1 MTWLDYITRLNNC
14 IVTYTTGTSGT
25 SLLSFSRWLLLP
37 PRLDLVCSPL
47 EATAAMINTSIC
59 LILSFVLSMVT
70 AMLLVDRTA
79 ILMVIKLILAA
90 AIVILFIGSVT
101 RYGRRPMW
109 LAIGLVAVT
118 TLLLLIAYLM
128 DRSPF
133 EAGYVPLFIGEVLAM
148 NLWVVGE
155 SAYRIGRKTNPT
167 RALRVTA
174 AVTLGGLTLGW
185 LFYFWFF
192 FLFKDS

>member
-1 MTWLDYITRLNNC
+1 
-14 IVTYTTGTSGT
+14 
-25 SLLSFSRWLLLP
+25 
-37 PRLDLVCSPL
+37 
-47 EATAAMINTSIC
+47 
-59 LILSFVLSMVT
+59 
-70 AMLLVDRTA
+70 
-79 ILMVIKLILAA
+79 
-90 AIVILFIGSVT
+90 
-101 RYGRRPMW
+101 
-109 LAIGLVAVT
+109 
-118 TLLLLIAYLM
+118 
-128 DRSPF
+128 
-133 EAGYVPLFIGEVLAM
+133 M

>member
-1 MTWLDYITRLNNC
+1 
-14 IVTYTTGTSGT
+14 
-25 SLLSFSRWLLLP
+25 
-37 PRLDLVCSPL
+37 
-47 EATAAMINTSIC
+47 MINTLVC
-59 LILSFVLSMVT
+59 LVFSFILSAVT
-70 AMLLVDRTA
+70 AMLLVDRVA
-79 ILMVIKLILAA
+79 LLMVGKLILAGV
-90 AIVILFIGSVT
+90 IVIGFIWAVT

-155 SAYRIGRKTNPT
+155 SAYRIGRTTNPT

-192 FLFKDS
+192 FLFNDS